1 MRKFIGLS
9 LSIAL
14 GLTALMAVP
23 VAAQAEELSPIP
35 GGHGWWVAGPD
46 VGDELA
52 ATSGQVTVYEDG
64 ALITIST
71 EGLDPGYA
79 YTVWAIFFN
88 DGPNCIDPITDPPA
102 TNCGPGDLGAFN
114 GGVLFLDGNVADDDG
129 MATFSGTIAVGD
141 IAEIGPTAGEVAY
154 EPVSPDFHIVVR
166 SHQLVVPSEMPG
178 QIDSL
183 NGGCEVEVGP
193 GPQNDPPDTE
203 IPEVVGECGD
213 VQLFSFE
220 TPVSP

>member
-1 MRKFIGLS
+1 MRRFIGIS
-9 LSIAL
+9 LTIAL
-14 GLTALMAVP
+14 GLTALTAVP
-23 VAAQAEELSPIP
+23 VAAQAEDLSPIP
-35 GGHGWWVAGPD
+35 SGHGWWIAGPD

-52 ATSGQVTVYEDG
+52 GTSGQATVYENG

-79 YTVWAIFFN
+79 YTTWVVFFN
-88 DGPNCIDPITDPPA
+88 DGPNCIDPESDPVS
-102 TNCGPGDLGAFN
+102 TQCGPGDLGASN
-114 GGVLFLDGNVADDDG
+114 GGVVFLDGNVADDGG

-166 SHQLVVPSEMPG
+166 SHGPLVPSEMPG
-178 QIDSL
+178 QIDSV

-193 GPQNDPPDTE
+193 GPQNETPDTVA
-203 IPEVVGECGD
+203 PDAVGECGD